1 MSVGALSSCGD
12 ESTSTPSAAA
22 TSPSSTGAPGGRVDT
37 SGPPSSGASA
47 STAPVSSTTDTTDA
61 TDTTNPAGT
70 TATTGATDTTTTTTT
85 PEDLRW
91 LVNFAEPGSVAA
103 WTNVDDTVMGGVSAS
118 TTTWSEGRMVFE
130 GDLSLENNG
139 GFTSVRG
146 PIDPELGALL
156 DGATDIVVDAEGDG
170 RTYVFQLRTGD
181 DAQYVARFTTSTDG
195 SQQYRLPLEAFEPVT
210 RFLDPAPDAPAL
222 DAGAV
227 VQLTIYLLDGQEGR
241 FRLAVAVISAAG

>member
-37 SGPPSSGASA
+37 SGPPSSSASA
-47 STAPVSSTTDTTDA
+47 STAPASSTTDTTDA

-70 TATTGATDTTTTTTT
+70 TATTDATGTTTT

-91 LVNFAEPGSVAA
+91 LVNFAEPGSVAE

-118 TTTWSEGRMVFE
+118 TTTWSEGRMVFA

-156 DGATDIVVDAEGDG
+156 AGATDIVVDAEGDG
-170 RTYVFQLRTGD
+170 RTYVLQLRTGD
-181 DAQYVARFTTSTDG
+181 DAQYVARFTTSADT
-195 SQQYRLPLEAFEPVT
+195 SQQYRLALEAFEPVT

-241 FRLAVAVISAAG
+241 FRLAVAAISAAGTG